1 MSSASRPWRDSLKTV
16 LWGFSGLLLGL
27 ALLGA
32 FGCLLA
38 VAAGVMLTTALF
50 LKQALTG
57 HQGPSL
63 RL

>member
-38 VAAGVMLTTALF
+38 VAAGVILTTAF
-50 LKQALTG
+50 VSETTLTG